1 MMNNLNL
8 KGKVAVITGGTR
20 GFGLAVARAYAQEGA
35 AVVVASRSPAAV
47 EAAVDSLRAT
57 GARASGWACDVGELA
72 QVEALAAAAVE
83 AFGPFHVWVN
93 NAGIAGP
100 YGPTAHVPPQ
110 AFARVLRTN
119 VFGVYHGSLVAMR
132 HFVPR
137 GSGKLINV
145 LGQGSQRPTPL
156 QNAYA
161 SSKAWVRHFTLA
173 LAKEYQ
179 DSGVGVFTLHPGL
192 MHTDL
197 LYKIEAVSG
206 YEARVKPLET
216 VIRLWAN
223 PPDVPARKAVW
234 LAGPATDGRTG
245 LEVKVFTTGHLLR
258 GVLREGWRRLT
269 RRPAPPVELTVLTVP
284 AALSAPPAGGEDTS

>member
-1 MMNNLNL
+1 MGILE
-8 KGKVAVITGGTR
+8 GKVAIITGCTR
-20 GFGLAVARAYAQEGA
+20 GFGLAIARAYAREGA

-47 EAAVDSLRAT
+47 EAAVGSLRSA
-57 GARASGWACDVGELA
+57 GARASGWPCDVGDLA
-72 QVEALAAAAVE
+72 QVEALAASAVE
-83 AFGPFHVWVN
+83 TFGPFHVWVN

-100 YGPTAHVPPQ
+100 YGPTAHIPPH
-110 AFARVLRTN
+110 AFARVLQTN

-145 LGQGSQRPTPL
+145 LGQGSQRPRPL

-161 SSKAWVRHFTLA
+161 SSKAWIRHFTLA

-197 LYKIEAVSG
+197 TCKIEAVSG
-206 YEARVKPLET
+206 YEARLKPFET
-216 VIRLWAN
+216 VIRMWAN
-223 PPDVPARKAVW
+223 LPDVPARKAVW

-245 LEVKVFTTGHLLR
+245 LEVKVSTTGHLLR
-258 GVLREGWRRLT
+258 GALREGWRRLT
-269 RRPAPPVELTVLTVP
+269 RRSAPPVELTVETVP
-284 AALSAPPAGGEDTS
+284 AALPTPPAGGADASQG